1 LTVLY
6 DDDDDDDNDNDND
19 NNNDNNISTTTLK
32 ESRQK
37 HSNWQLYSNEKNDL
51 QQFQMES
58 CQRIKRLKDTKKK
71 NNIHANIFQ
80 EVLMYSYKTYNV
92 GNNTICTIN
101 CNCRMAVKI
110 YSYILQT

>member
-1 LTVLY
+1 MTVLY

-37 HSNWQLYSNEKNDL
+37 HSNWQLYSNGKNGL

-58 CQRIKRLKDTKKK
+58 CEPIKRMKDKKK
-71 NNIHANIFQ
+71 
-80 EVLMYSYKTYNV
+80 K
-92 GNNTICTIN
+92 
-101 CNCRMAVKI
+101 
-110 YSYILQT
+110 YSYIMNRLLTCSITQGIGSKNYF